1 MTTPARPVGA
11 LAAMGLAAT
20 AGYLTA
26 RRNLRQQLAAAHH
39 AATHDA
45 LTGIRNRAGL
55 AALADSYITHQHRA
69 GQLVVVALVDLV
81 GFKSVNDTHGHAAGD
96 HILTTTAHRL
106 RMFAPGGIAARLGG
120 DEFAL
125 ITTGPITDRA
135 AGLHAL
141 LTKPV
146 GHDGRTLAVGATI
159 GACSATPAATAAVW
173 LHRADLAMYDARHRR
188 ATTATYTDALAS
200 RIDAARPAQ
209 RTRDTARPTSRLA
222 VTPAARRA
230 AA

>member
-1 MTTPARPVGA
+1 MAAYNRPVGA
-11 LAAMGLAAT
+11 LAAMGLAVT

-26 RRNLRQQLAAAHH
+26 RRHLRHQLATAHH

-55 AALADSYITHQHRA
+55 AALADTFITDQHRA
-69 GQLVVVALVDLV
+69 GHLVVVALVDLV
-81 GFKSVNDTHGHAAGD
+81 GFKQVNDAHGHAAGD

-106 RMFAPGGIAARLGG
+106 RMYAPGGIAARLGG

-125 ITTGPITDRA
+125 ITTGTITDSA

-141 LTKPV
+141 LTTPV
-146 GHDGRTLAVGATI
+146 DYDGRPLAVGATI
-159 GACSATPAATAAVW
+159 GACHATPAFTAAVW

-188 ATTATYTDALAS
+188 ATTALFTDALAS
-200 RIDAARPAQ
+200 RLDAARPAQ